1 MNLAN
6 EKHAVSAGGPSRVLG
21 TLSRLAHTAAGSIA
35 PHIICGLLGLLC
47 ARGIVFARY
56 APFGVAAVA
65 AAPYS
70 SMWAAV
76 LGGITGYLM
85 PGNAAVPIHYIA
97 AVLACA
103 AIRWTLSD
111 LLKLRAHPA
120 FAPLAAGLPALTT
133 ALAVAFV
140 NGSPGGTT
148 ALFVAEAFLSA
159 GAAYFFS
166 RTVSTL
172 RGRRRSSPL
181 NIQESSCLLI
191 SLGILLIA
199 LSELSVAGISLGHIA
214 AVLAVLYASRYGGP
228 AGGAVAGIAS
238 GAAFGM
244 ATTGLSY
251 ISGAYA
257 LGGLVAG
264 IFSPVGRLAAATAF
278 VLANAIASLQVG
290 GGAAVTT
297 GLYEVAIATVL
308 YLALPSKFGAG
319 LAALFSESKASDRS
333 EELRGAIVRRLDYA
347 AKALDGV
354 SDAVEEVS
362 KKLELACMP
371 DVGVVYEKT
380 IREVCSG
387 CGLKLYCW
395 DKNYHENMERLLSL
409 SPALKEKGY
418 VLHGDFPEAFSTH
431 CSRMNQVSE
440 SISRHYLEFSARE
453 AAERRVSQIRAL
465 AVEQFGMASRILE
478 DLSGDLELFE
488 RIDTISAQKITEI
501 LRTLQINPLHVNCC
515 IDSFGRL
522 RVEAELTPQEKGLLD
537 RPFVAKEAS
546 RACGRTFDLPV
557 LTAARGNYRLAMA
570 ERPAFRI
577 RTGYAQHI
585 CGNGK
590 LCGDSCECFSDGS
603 GRQIALISD
612 GMGNGGRAAVD
623 AAMAGGLTAR
633 LLQTGIGADACL
645 KIVNSA
651 LLVKA
656 GDESLATLDLALIDL
671 FQGTI
676 EFYKAGSPLSVLRTN
691 GHTSVIDTPSL
702 PIGILNETHFS
713 KSSATVDGKGLLV
726 LMSDG
731 ALAAGE
737 DWVIDAV
744 DQFQGQ
750 LPQELAEELVGGAI
764 SRRDDGHDDDITVLV
779 AAIEPLRE
787 RSSP

>member
-1 MNLAN
+1 M
-6 EKHAVSAGGPSRVLG
+6 
-21 TLSRLAHTAAGSIA
+21 
-35 PHIICGLLGLLC
+35 
-47 ARGIVFARY
+47 
-56 APFGVAAVA
+56 
-65 AAPYS
+65 
-70 SMWAAV
+70 
-76 LGGITGYLM
+76 
-85 PGNAAVPIHYIA
+85 
-97 AVLACA
+97 
-103 AIRWTLSD
+103 
-111 LLKLRAHPA
+111 
-120 FAPLAAGLPALTT
+120 
-133 ALAVAFV
+133 
-140 NGSPGGTT
+140 
-148 ALFVAEAFLSA
+148 
-159 GAAYFFS
+159 
-166 RTVSTL
+166 
-172 RGRRRSSPL
+172 
-181 NIQESSCLLI
+181 
-191 SLGILLIA
+191 
-199 LSELSVAGISLGHIA
+199 
-214 AVLAVLYASRYGGP
+214 
-228 AGGAVAGIAS
+228 
-238 GAAFGM
+238 
-244 ATTGLSY
+244 
-251 ISGAYA
+251 
-257 LGGLVAG
+257 
-264 IFSPVGRLAAATAF
+264 
-278 VLANAIASLQVG
+278 
-290 GGAAVTT
+290 
-297 GLYEVAIATVL
+297 
-308 YLALPSKFGAG
+308 
-319 LAALFSESKASDRS
+319 
-333 EELRGAIVRRLDYA
+333 
-347 AKALDGV
+347 
-354 SDAVEEVS
+354 
-362 KKLELACMP
+362 
-371 DVGVVYEKT
+371 
-380 IREVCSG
+380 
-387 CGLKLYCW
+387 
-395 DKNYHENMERLLSL
+395 
-409 SPALKEKGY
+409 
-418 VLHGDFPEAFSTH
+418 
-431 CSRMNQVSE
+431 
-440 SISRHYLEFSARE
+440 
-453 AAERRVSQIRAL
+453 SQIRAL
-465 AVEQFGMASRILE
+465 AAEQFGMASRILE

-590 LCGDSCECFSDGS
+590 FCGDSCECFSDGS

-656 GDESLATLDLALIDL
+656 ETNPGHSRPRAHRPLPGHNRI
-671 FQGTI
+671 
-676 EFYKAGSPLSVLRTN
+676 YKAGSPLSVLRTN

-713 KSSATVDGKGLLV
+713 KSSATVDGEGLLV